1 MGFVS
6 VDTQRVLALLCV
18 APHCHT
24 DMEEPPLDM
33 EDRFLE
39 RAKYGGVRWGRQFC
53 KAQTESVRLNR
64 FMSNSE

>member
-18 APHCHT
+18 APHCNT
-24 DMEEPPLDM
+24 DMEEPPSDM

-39 RAKYGGVRWGRQFC
+39 KGQIWVSERGETVLQGTDWKSE
-53 KAQTESVRLNR
+53 TEQIY
-64 FMSNSE
+64 E